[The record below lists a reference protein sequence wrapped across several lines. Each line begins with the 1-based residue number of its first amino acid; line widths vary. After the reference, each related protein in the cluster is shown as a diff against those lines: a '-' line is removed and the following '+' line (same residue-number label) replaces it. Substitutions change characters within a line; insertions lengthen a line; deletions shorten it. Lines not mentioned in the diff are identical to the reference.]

1 MPEIVVMITTSYP
14 RFPGDTVGTFME
26 PIAHGVAARGHE
38 VHVVLPWHPKLRRP
52 EREGRVHFHPFR
64 YAPHPSM
71 NIFGYAEALRAD
83 VNLRWKAFAAAPL
96 ALAAGWWTARRV
108 AARVGAT
115 MMHGHWVIPGGAIG
129 ATATRG
135 LPLVISLHGSDVY
148 VAERH
153 AIAGRVAG
161 HAFAR
166 AGWVTACS
174 ADLRSRALRLGADEQ
189 RSDVVPYGVD
199 ADRFR
204 PDAAV
209 RAEVRA
215 SLGIGET
222 TPMVFAAGRFV
233 RKKGF
238 EYLIDAIA
246 RLAARE
252 SSGAA
257 ASSASPA
264 SSASSSRDADSRVML
279 VMGGDG
285 DLRDEFVARAR
296 DAGITERVRFVGL
309 LSQDAV
315 ARHFAAADVIAAP
328 SVRDDSGNVDGLPN
342 VVLEAL
348 ASATPLVATPAGGIA
363 SAVDHDRTGVLVPE
377 RDPDALAAAIASLL
391 ESPSRRRM
399 LGDAAR
405 ADVIERF
412 GWARAAER
420 FEHAYIAAR
429 AHHANRAHS
438 RA

>member
-1 MPEIVVMITTSYP
+1 MPEVIVMITTSYP

-38 VHVVLPWHPKLRRP
+38 VHMVLPWHPKLRRP
-52 EREGRVHFHPFR
+52 EREGRVHFHPFH

-96 ALAAGWWTARRV
+96 ALAAGWWAARRV

-115 MMHGHWVIPGGAIG
+115 VMHGHWVIPSGAIA

-135 LPLVISLHGSDVY
+135 LPVVISLHGSDVY

-153 AIAGRVAG
+153 AMAGRVAG
-161 HAFAR
+161 HAFSR

-174 ADLRSRALRLGADEQ
+174 ADLRARALRLGADEQ
-189 RSDVVPYGVD
+189 RSEVVPYGVD

-215 SLGIGET
+215 SLGIEES
-222 TPMVFAAGRFV
+222 TPLVFAAGRFV

-246 RLAARE
+246 KL
-252 SSGAA
+252 
-257 ASSASPA
+257 PA
-264 SSASSSRDADSRVML
+264 PVML

-296 DAGITERVRFVGL
+296 DAGIAERVRFVGL

-363 SAVDHDRTGVLVPE
+363 AAVDHDRTGMLVPE
-377 RDPDALAAAIASLL
+377 RDPEALAAAIAGLL
-391 ESPSRRRM
+391 ESPSRRRE

-405 ADVIERF
+405 ADVIGRF

-420 FEHAYIAAR
+420 FEYAYTAAR
-429 AHHANRAHS
+429 AHLR
-438 RA
+438 R

>member
-1 MPEIVVMITTSYP
+1 MPEVVVMITTSYP

-38 VHVVLPWHPKLRRP
+38 VHIVLPWHPKLTRP
-52 EREGRVHFHPFR
+52 AREGRVHFHPFR
-64 YAPHPSM
+64 YAPHPSV

-115 MMHGHWVIPGGAIG
+115 IMHGHWVIPGGAIG
-129 ATATRG
+129 ATATPK

-153 AIAGRVAG
+153 AIAGRVAS
-161 HAFAR
+161 HAFHK

-174 ADLRSRALRLGADEQ
+174 ADLRTRALRLGADEQ

-204 PDAAV
+204 PDQLV

-215 SLGIGET
+215 ALGIDDA

-246 RLAARE
+246 RL
-252 SSGAA
+252 S
-257 ASSASPA
+257 
-264 SSASSSRDADSRVML
+264 SSSRSSRVVL

-285 DLRDEFVARAR
+285 DLRDELVTRAR
-296 DAGITERVRFVGL
+296 EAGIAERVRFVGL

-348 ASATPLVATPAGGIA
+348 ASATPLVATAAGGIA
-363 SAVDHDRTGVLVPE
+363 SAVDHDRTGLLVPE
-377 RDPDALAAAIASLL
+377 RDPEALAAAIASLV
-391 ESPSRRRM
+391 ESPSRGRA

-405 ADVIERF
+405 ADVIARF

-420 FEHAYIAAR
+420 FEHAYTAAR
-429 AHHANRAHS
+429 AHQAADPAH
-438 RA
+438 RGT

>member
-1 MPEIVVMITTSYP
+1 MPEVIVMITTSYP

-38 VHVVLPWHPKLRRP
+38 VHMVLPWHPKLRRP
-52 EREGRVHFHPFR
+52 EREGRVHFHPFH

-96 ALAAGWWTARRV
+96 ALAAGWWAARRV
-108 AARVGAT
+108 AAQVGAT
-115 MMHGHWVIPGGAIG
+115 VMHGHWVIPSGAIA

-135 LPLVISLHGSDVY
+135 LPVVISLHGSDVY

-153 AIAGRVAG
+153 AMAGRVAG
-161 HAFAR
+161 HAFSR

-174 ADLRSRALRLGADEQ
+174 ADLRARALRLGADEQ
-189 RSDVVPYGVD
+189 RSEVVPYGVD

-215 SLGIGET
+215 SLGIEES

-246 RLAARE
+246 KL
-252 SSGAA
+252 
-257 ASSASPA
+257 PA
-264 SSASSSRDADSRVML
+264 PVML

-296 DAGITERVRFVGL
+296 DAGIAERVRFVGL

-363 SAVDHDRTGVLVPE
+363 AAVDHDRTGMLVPE
-377 RDPDALAAAIASLL
+377 RDPEALAAAIAGLL
-391 ESPSRRRM
+391 ESPSRRRA

-405 ADVIERF
+405 ADVIGRF

-420 FEHAYIAAR
+420 FEHAYTAAR
-429 AHHANRAHS
+429 AHLR
-438 RA
+438 R